1 MAINTIPFETAKN
14 WAAKWQSDP
23 ANKIKA
29 FLIPKVDIT
38 QLFEFEGVCNVRTYF
53 GIDKTGAQ
61 KLVFIKSLALTKSI
75 SPIFAKGFIPALLI
89 TKIDLRKFVFY
100 YNNFLTKKYLFFQ
113 MFNFTNYFSVS
124 RSVMLIHTK
133 TN

>member
-14 WAAKWQSDP
+14 WASKWQSDP

-29 FLIPKVDIT
+29 FLIPKEDIT

-61 KLVFIKSLALTKSI
+61 KLMIVGVDENGSDLIDYAKNQFVYDFAEPCPVKCDTR
-75 SPIFAKGFIPALLI
+75 SPLYI
-89 TKIDLRKFVFY
+89 TKP
-100 YNNFLTKKYLFFQ
+100 
-113 MFNFTNYFSVS
+113 
-124 RSVMLIHTK
+124 
-133 TN
+133 